1 MTQGYKLTR
10 EEYEEETRRIEE
22 RKEALEN
29 GQVLAVTVYLT
40 FEQDEP
46 ASDRLRDIYTPY
58 EAARDIESVLEHPGA
73 WGRGLKFRTI
83 KTAVADCEW
92 GKFESGQYGEFVA
105 DAK

>member
-22 RKEALEN
+22 RKAAIAN
-29 GQVLAVTVYLT
+29 GQVLEVTMYLT
-40 FEQDEP
+40 FEPDQPGD
-46 ASDRLRDIYTPY
+46 DLLKDLYTPY
-58 EAARDIESVLEHPGA
+58 EAARDIESVLDHPGSF
-73 WGRGLKFRTI
+73 GRGLKFRTL
-83 KTAVADCEW
+83 KVDVADTTW

>member
-40 FEQDEP
+40 FEADQPGD
-46 ASDRLRDIYTPY
+46 DTLRSLYGMY
-58 EAARDIESVLEHPGA
+58 EASRDIESLLASDGYGRPGIKYQT
-73 WGRGLKFRTI
+73 LKVQ
-83 KTAVADCEW
+83 VADCEW